1 MGTSLILRH
10 CNKKDYCLPST
21 HGLYRARCFGGR
33 QQDRSFVGI
42 VMANAAS
49 SDTKVKIPEG
59 YTPSEDETFMNPVQ
73 KEYFRQKLLEWKAD
87 IIAQTKETVAYLQGE
102 NVSHPDPA
110 DTAAANA
117 DRQLELR
124 TKDRL
129 RKLTNKVDKA
139 LMRIE
144 NGTYGYCEE
153 TGDPIRVKR
162 LDARPIAT
170 LSLEAQEM
178 HERDERTK
186 A

>member
-1 MGTSLILRH
+1 M
-10 CNKKDYCLPST
+10 
-21 HGLYRARCFGGR
+21 
-33 QQDRSFVGI
+33 
-42 VMANAAS
+42 
-49 SDTKVKIPEG
+49 TKVK
-59 YTPSEDETFMNPVQ
+59 TPVKLPANYEPSDDEEFMNPMQ
-73 KEYFRQKLLEWKAD
+73 QEYFRQKLLAWKAD
-87 IIAQTKETVAYLQGE
+87 IVAETRNTVEFLRGE

-129 RKLTNKVDKA
+129 RKLTNKIDRA
-139 LMRIE
+139 LRRIE

-153 TGDPIRVKR
+153 TGDPIELRR

-178 HERDERTK
+178 HERGERLQ
-186 A
+186 AG

>member
-1 MGTSLILRH
+1 MTKQS
-10 CNKKDYCLPST
+10 S
-21 HGLYRARCFGGR
+21 
-33 QQDRSFVGI
+33 QDRVELP
-42 VMANAAS
+42 
-49 SDTKVKIPEG
+49 DG
-59 YTPSEDETFMNPVQ
+59 YVPSEDEEFMNPLQ
-73 KEYFRQKLLEWKAD
+73 QEYFRQKLLSWKAD
-87 IIAQTKETVAYLQGE
+87 IISQTKETVAYLQGE

-124 TKDRL
+124 TRDRL
-129 RKLTNKVDKA
+129 RKLVNKLDKA
-139 LMRIE
+139 LLRIE

-153 TGDPIRVKR
+153 TGDPIRLKR